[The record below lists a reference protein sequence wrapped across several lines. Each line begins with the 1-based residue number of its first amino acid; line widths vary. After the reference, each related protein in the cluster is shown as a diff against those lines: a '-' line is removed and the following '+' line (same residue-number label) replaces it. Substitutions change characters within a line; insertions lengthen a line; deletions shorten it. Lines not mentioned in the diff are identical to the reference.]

1 MKELVKSKSVIF
13 SLLFLYLVAG
23 FILLL
28 VFPKG
33 DFELLVNS
41 GHHPFMDTFFYYIT
55 HFGDGLILVFII
67 LLTGFRKLYYGFL
80 VLLSFLI
87 STVIVQSLKRSI
99 FSEYPRPS
107 KFFDSL
113 IDLHVVEGLE
123 LHSYYSFP
131 SGHSSGAFSVF
142 FMLALLV
149 KNKTLAIFFFIMAFV
164 TAFSRV
170 YLLQHFL
177 IDIYVGGLM
186 GAITAILVFYYIENK
201 TTIKEKPIFNKS
213 IFELF
218 AAK

>member
-1 MKELVKSKSVIF
+1 LKEFVKSKSLIF

-55 HFGDGLILVFII
+55 YFGDGLILVSII
-67 LLTGFRKLYYGFL
+67 LLIGFRKIYYGFL

-87 STVIVQSLKRSI
+87 STAIVQSLKRSV

-113 IDLHVVEGLE
+113 IDIHVVEGLE
-123 LHSYYSFP
+123 LHSYHSFP
-131 SGHSSGAFSVF
+131 SGHASGVFSVF
-142 FMLALLV
+142 IMLALFV
-149 KNKTLAIFFFIMAFV
+149 KNKTLAIFFFMIAFL

-186 GAITAILVFYYIENK
+186 GAITAIMVYYYIENK
-201 TTIKEKPIFNKS
+201 TTLKERQVFNKS

-218 AAK
+218 TAR